1 MQSDDAWFPSS
12 RNVVNVRKASVLRAK
27 EHATYAVDVRCS
39 YVNVYWPLAS
49 TTRAISTFS
58 FILLLALRFDIFVEN
73 LPPVYK
79 KGNVHLASNYRPVS
93 LTCVLS
99 KVMEHI
105 ISKHI
110 LTYHLDNHSIL
121 TQYQHGFRTA
131 HSCESQL
138 LLTVNDLMWTSYDK
152 KIQADV
158 AIIDFSR
165 AFDEIHEWI
174 RTFLCSRQMWVAVD
188 GETPQKCKVDSGVP
202 QGTVLGPL
210 LFLIFIND
218 LPNQVSAGTIT
229 RLFADDCLA
238 YREIKTEGDSRIFL
252 SDLEALSTWAEKW
265 GMRFNLSKCI
275 IIIRIHRGN
284 SLMSKF
290 HLEPSAKKPKVMFK
304 TVEGGCIFRNG
315 EVYPGV

>member
-12 RNVVNVRKASVLRAK
+12 RNVVNVRKASVL
-27 EHATYAVDVRCS
+27 
-39 YVNVYWPLAS
+39 AS
-49 TTRAISTFS
+49 EMARVVEATTRAISTFS

-138 LLTVNDLMWTSYDK
+138 LLTVNDLM
-152 KIQADV
+152 
-158 AIIDFSR
+158 
-165 AFDEIHEWI
+165 
-174 RTFLCSRQMWVAVD
+174 
-188 GETPQKCKVDSGVP
+188 
-202 QGTVLGPL
+202 
-210 LFLIFIND
+210 
-218 LPNQVSAGTIT
+218 
-229 RLFADDCLA
+229 
-238 YREIKTEGDSRIFL
+238 
-252 SDLEALSTWAEKW
+252 
-265 GMRFNLSKCI
+265 
-275 IIIRIHRGN
+275 
-284 SLMSKF
+284 
-290 HLEPSAKKPKVMFK
+290 
-304 TVEGGCIFRNG
+304 
-315 EVYPGV
+315 